1 MQTLLDA
8 RPLGLIVVGDALVT
22 YDERGLTADSLTRL
36 IPATAAIAAGVTPY
50 VIEHW
55 GFRTGPPGPLRFTG
69 RRWNQSQW
77 AWVFR
82 LIGGSATIL
91 GVTLAACLV
100 AAIAEGLTLA
110 RSGANL
116 WTAVGVLA
124 IVALVSWVGSS
135 CTSPASRHAPRGT

>member
-1 MQTLLDA
+1 M
-8 RPLGLIVVGDALVT
+8 
-22 YDERGLTADSLTRL
+22 YDERRLTADSLTRL
-36 IPATAAIAAGVTPY
+36 IPATAAIANGIPPH

-55 GFRTGPPGPLRFTG
+55 GFRIGPPGPLRFTG

-77 AWVFR
+77 ARVFR
-82 LIGGSATIL
+82 LIGGSAAIL

-116 WTAVGVLA
+116 WTTVGVLA
-124 IVALVSWVGSS
+124 IVALG
-135 CTSPASRHAPRGT
+135 CQYFASPRKVES